1 MNNYNLYFSNNNINK
16 NGIRAD
22 SSIRNFHHNHY
33 QHPSLASKWS
43 SITDSLASE
52 QRQHANNY
60 FKYKNKLDED
70 PAHLNNNNNNMN
82 DSYLASKSI
91 GGDLKFRTEFVDSKL
106 NIENSLAKLSSSFKQ
121 ERRATTKKASN
132 ENLND
137 MDAIWETEGE
147 KASEL
152 MIDQPKLTADEEM
165 LIVKSKKKCED
176 WFEKHV
182 LPFINNSNTSS
193 PINDLNDF

>member
-1 MNNYNLYFSNNNINK
+1 MNNYNLYFSNNNNNNK

-33 QHPSLASKWS
+33 QHPSLGSKWS

-70 PAHLNNNNNNMN
+70 PSHLNTSMN
-82 DSYLASKSI
+82 DSYLAKSI
-91 GGDLKFRTEFVDSKL
+91 SGDLKFRTEYFDSKL
-106 NIENSLAKLSSSFKQ
+106 NMENSLIKLSSSFKQ
-121 ERRATTKKASN
+121 ERRAIKKTSN

-137 MDAIWETEGE
+137 MDAIWETDGE
-147 KASEL
+147 KANEL
-152 MIDQPKLTADEEM
+152 DQPKLTADEEM

-193 PINDLNDF
+193 PIDDLNDF